1 MAFWIIVII
10 LLTVS
15 MILTYYLIPGAPEP
29 LMVHA
34 YVILLISLAV
44 LYRIYRKTRSRRTET
59 LIEELNYLRMRVAQ
73 LEGQFSEDEM
83 LKTEES
89 EL

>member
-15 MILTYYLIPGAPEP
+15 MILTYYLIPGSPEP
-29 LMVHA
+29 MMAHA

-44 LYRIYRKTRSRRTET
+44 LYRIYRKTRSRHTEK

-73 LEGQFSEDEM
+73 LEGQFSENEQ
-83 LKTEES
+83 LETQES
-89 EL
+89 GL